1 MNESPKE
8 TPAKRKIF
16 LKRLTQ
22 VSLYNLAY
30 AAVLFISA
38 GTLAWL
44 NAWVYVLLQVGIFLL
59 AGFVV
64 RDTDLLEER
73 SQVKNDVKSWDK
85 TISTINIGLS
95 IAILATAGLGFRFGW
110 LLELPTWVNVIGA
123 FLFVSGYGLFVWA
136 MASNTFFSGFVR
148 IQKDRGHSVV
158 SSGPY
163 RYVRHPGYVG
173 GMLSIL
179 GVPLLLGSF
188 WALIPTI
195 ISISLLVV
203 RTALEDRTLKEEL
216 EGYERYLTEVKY
228 RLVPGVW

>member
-1 MNESPKE
+1 M
-8 TPAKRKIF
+8 
-16 LKRLTQ
+16 
-22 VSLYNLAY
+22 
-30 AAVLFISA
+30 
-38 GTLAWL
+38 
-44 NAWVYVLLQVGIFLL
+44 
-59 AGFVV
+59 
-64 RDTDLLEER
+64 
-73 SQVKNDVKSWDK
+73 
-85 TISTINIGLS
+85 
-95 IAILATAGLGFRFGW
+95 
-110 LLELPTWVNVIGA
+110 
-123 FLFVSGYGLFVWA
+123 
-136 MASNTFFSGFVR
+136 R
-148 IQKDRGHSVV
+148 IQKDRSHSVV

>member
-1 MNESPKE
+1 MNDPSKAKSP
-8 TPAKRKIF
+8 KRKIF

-38 GTLAWL
+38 GTFAWL
-44 NAWVYVLLQVGIFLL
+44 NAWVYVLMQMGIFLI

-64 RDTDLLEER
+64 QDTELLEER
-73 SQVKNDVKSWDK
+73 SQVKGDVKSWDK
-85 TISTINIGLS
+85 AISTINIGLS
-95 IAILATAGLGFRFGW
+95 IAILTTAGLDYRFGW
-110 LLELPTWVNVIGA
+110 SPEMPMWVSILGA
-123 FLFVSGYGLFVWA
+123 LLFVSGYALFIWS

-163 RYVRHPGYVG
+163 QYVRHPGYVG
-173 GMLSIL
+173 GSISIL
-179 GVPLLLGSF
+179 GVPLLLGSV
-188 WALIPTI
+188 WALIPATI
-195 ISISLLVV
+195 SVCVLVV

-216 EGYERYLTEVKY
+216 EGYTIYTQEVPY
-228 RLVPGVW
+228 RLIPGVW